1 MNGNSLN
8 PCPAPGMPSA
18 SRGAA
23 MVFPCSLFPIPS
35 SLFSVPW
42 AALQAR
48 HLELDMRC
56 GMRGGDSAA
65 VTGLDQRV
73 SDRGDSDIMSLSEAR
88 PKCLSS
94 GRTTQARNSPAQ
106 AQPNPARPRRQ
117 GEVNGGMLM
126 D

>member
-1 MNGNSLN
+1 
-8 PCPAPGMPSA
+8 
-18 SRGAA
+18 

-48 HLELDMRC
+48 RLELDMRC
-56 GMRGGDSAA
+56 GMRGGDSALL
-65 VTGLDQRV
+65 TGLDQRA
-73 SDRGDSDIMSLSEAR
+73 GGGAESDIMSLSETS

-94 GRTTQARNSPAQ
+94 GRTTQARNPQ
-106 AQPNPARPRRQ
+106 AQPNAAPPRRL
-117 GEVNGGMLM
+117 GEINGRMLM